1 MCITEVTSD
10 HRYLLICLNNKNTF
24 RIDRFRDISKCGC
37 QLMSKFISKR
47 QVLRDYLNVWP
58 ARLASPPGVFAA
70 IYRFGISELLVF
82 VNITDQPQS
91 VKLNMTLNQ
100 DYVEVLSFHEFEYG
114 EDEVFLSPYAG
125 VWLQK

>member
-1 MCITEVTSD
+1 M
-10 HRYLLICLNNKNTF
+10 L
-24 RIDRFRDISKCGC
+24 
-37 QLMSKFISKR
+37 SKFIRKR

-91 VKLNMTLNQ
+91 VKLNMRLNQ

-114 EDEVFLSPYAG
+114 EDEVILSPYAG

>member
-1 MCITEVTSD
+1 M
-10 HRYLLICLNNKNTF
+10 
-24 RIDRFRDISKCGC
+24 
-37 QLMSKFISKR
+37 
-47 QVLRDYLNVWP
+47 
-58 ARLASPPGVFAA
+58 FAA

-91 VKLNMTLNQ
+91 VKLNMRLNQ

-114 EDEVFLSPYAG
+114 EDEVILSPYAG